1 MELIHKYFPDLTDR
15 QYNQYELL
23 WDAYREWND
32 KINVISR
39 KDIDNLYLHHILHS
53 LTIAKFINFKDDTT
67 ILDLGTGGGFPAV
80 PLAIMFPNIK
90 ISAIDGTRKK
100 ITVVNEVKEIAKID
114 NLTALHQR
122 AEEHRK
128 KYEFVVTRA
137 VAKIYK
143 LKEWSQN
150 LIDVNNQ
157 RNVQPNGIIALKGG
171 RVKDETNE
179 LSKRDYYETHTLVNL
194 INEPY
199 YEEKYI
205 LYLQR

>member
-1 MELIHKYFPDLTDR
+1 MELIHKYFPDLSD
-15 QYNQYELL
+15 NQYRQFELL
-23 WDAYREWND
+23 WGAYKEWND

-53 LTIAKFINFKDDTT
+53 LTIAKFIQFKDGSK

-80 PLAIMFPNIK
+80 PLAIMFPNV
-90 ISAIDGTRKK
+90 SFTAIDGTRKK
-100 ITVVNEVKEIAKID
+100 ITVVNEVKEIAQIE
-114 NLTALHQR
+114 NLTALHAR
-122 AEEHRK
+122 AEEHRS

-137 VAKIYK
+137 VAKIER
-143 LKEWSQN
+143 LKEWSMK
-150 LIDVNNQ
+150 LIDPSDQ
-157 RNVQPNGIIALKGG
+157 RHVQPNGIIALKGG
-171 RVKDETNE
+171 RVKDETND
-179 LSKRDYYETHTLVNL
+179 LSKKDYFETYPIINF

>member
-1 MELIHKYFPDLTDR
+1 LELIHKYFPDLSDH
-15 QYNQYELL
+15 QYHQFELL

-53 LTIAKFINFKDDTT
+53 LTIAKFIKFMDDTK

-80 PLAIMFPNIK
+80 PLAIMFPNVQIT
-90 ISAIDGTRKK
+90 AIDGTRKK
-100 ITVVNEVKEIAKID
+100 ITVVNEVKEIAKIE

-137 VAKIYK
+137 VAKISK

-150 LIDVNNQ
+150 LIDIDNQ
-157 RNVQPNGIIALKGG
+157 RHAQPNGIIALKGG
-171 RVKDETNE
+171 RVKDETFE
-179 LSKRDYYETHTLVNL
+179 LSKRDYYETYPLINL
-194 INEPY
+194 INEVY